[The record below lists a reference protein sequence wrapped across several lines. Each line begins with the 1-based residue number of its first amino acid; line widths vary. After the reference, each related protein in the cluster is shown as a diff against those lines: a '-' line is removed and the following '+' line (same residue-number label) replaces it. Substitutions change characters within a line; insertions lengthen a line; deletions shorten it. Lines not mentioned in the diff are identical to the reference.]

1 MTTRAAIS
9 VSECDPKRP
18 LLVKPNYQSSS
29 VEPSMRSSRSRVTL
43 VGYDAEFDP
52 KIDVS
57 YGTADTIKDFSWLDH
72 LLAVFCISRRSK
84 FKTVQTNVSERAPD
98 LKDRE
103 VHVNLPWVQP
113 VYVLSTARDEYRHFI
128 PKEAKCTIDTGNLQG
143 NIVSRTFLVDAL
155 GHSEANFQK
164 LTKEEEDGGTGIT
177 GHRLIPE
184 GAINLTWYHSNSTRV
199 FRDMRF
205 LISEHPMYDLIIG
218 AHSIRKYNILDV
230 PNLVGGDGR
239 IDLTKGPR
247 TPALDKLEEEKIKAN
262 DAWSAAVDTQ
272 YDEDDYSSDTQT
284 QVDSLKEKSDTKRE
298 EWEIELKRVY
308 ELEIQKPTSPWD
320 VKKLQDLFKQKTL
333 GKDINDVQLPP
344 DPHHEQ

>member
-1 MTTRAAIS
+1 
-9 VSECDPKRP
+9 
-18 LLVKPNYQSSS
+18 
-29 VEPSMRSSRSRVTL
+29 
-43 VGYDAEFDP
+43 
-52 KIDVS
+52 
-57 YGTADTIKDFSWLDH
+57 
-72 LLAVFCISRRSK
+72 
-84 FKTVQTNVSERAPD
+84 
-98 LKDRE
+98 
-103 VHVNLPWVQP
+103 VNLPWVQP

-155 GHSEANFQK
+155 GHSEGNFQK

-247 TPALDKLEEEKIKAN
+247 SLLTLPYHFSNTQTNTVIAPALDKLEEEKIKAN

-308 ELEIQKPTSPWD
+308 ELEIQKPTSPWN
-320 VKKLQDLFKQKTL
+320 VKKLQELFKQKTL